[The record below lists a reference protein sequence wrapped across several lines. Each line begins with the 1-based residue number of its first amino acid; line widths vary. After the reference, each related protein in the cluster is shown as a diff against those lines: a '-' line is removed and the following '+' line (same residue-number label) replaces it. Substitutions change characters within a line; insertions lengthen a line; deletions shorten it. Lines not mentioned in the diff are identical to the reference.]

1 MLFFCSSVWACLAPL
16 FGDARFPG
24 DPPRPGDGV
33 RRFPFDAAAGWD
45 PDCWAFIALLGESP
59 PRGDLRGEF
68 LGELF
73 WEAPGLEGD
82 RRFPGEPR
90 KEGRVLGETDRK
102 PPPGEREAD
111 RAFDGER
118 DR

>member
-1 MLFFCSSVWACLAPL
+1 MPAFQEIPLDRATAYGGFPSTPPPAGTLIAGPLSRSSVKAL
-16 FGDARFPG
+16 R
-24 DPPRPGDGV
+24 
-33 RRFPFDAAAGWD
+33 AGI
-45 PDCWAFIALLGESP
+45 CG
-59 PRGDLRGEF
+59 GEF

-73 WEAPGLEGD
+73 WETPGLEGD

-102 PPPGEREAD
+102 PPPDEREAD
-111 RAFDGER
+111 RALDGER